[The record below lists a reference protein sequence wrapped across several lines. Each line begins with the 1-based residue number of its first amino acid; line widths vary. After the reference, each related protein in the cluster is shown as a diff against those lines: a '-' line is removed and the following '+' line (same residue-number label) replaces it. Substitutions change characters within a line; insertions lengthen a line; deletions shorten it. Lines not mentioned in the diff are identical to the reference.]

1 VTETLTAAQQASID
15 LFFSLDYEQ
24 PDAPEGVERDRYE
37 RPLILPPGGDKKIPY
52 TRCSTLAGYVENKK
66 GLHTWD
72 MRHVAHG
79 VGLDPDIAAKAAS
92 IQPLTGNRKKDR
104 LSNETLDECIEEAR
118 KVAGEHKGRD
128 WGTAVHGFTE
138 PGQEGNPRVPERM
151 QDDVDSYWG
160 KMHEYGLRNV
170 ASEVFVVNHELRVAG
185 TFDDLYYGYAF
196 GLTLGDK
203 KTGKAK
209 IHSHLIQLATYSR
222 SEVYDPETDTSAPI
236 QSLVEGDPAK
246 YPINEKVGFWVHIP
260 KGEGVTRFVG
270 LNLEVGW
277 EAAKN
282 AARVR
287 DFQQRKH
294 DLTFDAH
301 EQLLHGARTEAAWEA
316 LNGATVLEEFSG
328 IANHYRDV
336 WTPRMTEFG
345 QRRITE
351 LGLRAA

>member
-1 VTETLTAAQQASID
+1 MTETMTEAQQASID
-15 LFFSLDYEQ
+15 LFFELDYEK
-24 PDAPEGVERDRYE
+24 PDLPDGVERDRYD
-37 RPLILPPGGDKKIPY
+37 RPMILPPGGTEKIPY
-52 TRCSTLAGYVENKK
+52 TRCSTLSGYVENKK

-72 MRHVAHG
+72 TRHIAHG

-92 IQPLTGNRKKDR
+92 IQPLTGDRKKDS
-104 LSNETLDECIEEAR
+104 LSNKTLDECIEEAR
-118 KVAGEHKGRD
+118 KVAGEHAGRD

-151 QDDVDSYWG
+151 QNDVDSYWAR
-160 KMHEYGLRNV
+160 MHEYGLRNV
-170 ASEVFVVNHELRVAG
+170 ASEVFVANHELRVAG
-185 TFDDLYYGYAF
+185 TFDDLYYSYAF

-209 IHSHLIQLATYSR
+209 VHSHLIQLATYAR
-222 SEVYDPETDTSAPI
+222 AEVYDWETDTSSPI
-236 QSLVEGDPAK
+236 QSLVPGDPGK
-246 YPINEKVGFWVHIP
+246 YPINPSVGFWVHIP
-260 KGEGVTRFVG
+260 KGEGVTKFVG

-301 EQLLHGARTEAAWEA
+301 EQLLNGALTEAAWEHLRA
-316 LNGATVLEEFSG
+316 AQALEEFPA
-328 IANHYRDV
+328 IAQAFQGV
-336 WTPRMTEFG
+336 WTPQMTAYGRRRMV
-345 QRRITE
+345 E
-351 LGLRAA
+351 LGLVAA